1 MASGKPAAWN
11 RRRFLRGLGTAA
23 VAAPMINLGSFKVF
37 AASERRYSRRAVD
50 LVASTRVFDMLSAPY
65 AYGPMVQA
73 MMAEQPKREDGFAV
87 PEAQLATVLNSGVD
101 VFHPAVGLGADDVMP
116 FIARMNA
123 LVAERPE
130 QIVRIDTLSDL
141 ERLEKGRSVGIILGV
156 QNSDHLRESNDV
168 DVYYHLG
175 QRISQLTYNRQNL
188 LGSGATDRVDG
199 GVSSLGAAVVERMNE
214 LGMAVDVSHCGDQTT
229 LDAFEVSSKPVLITH
244 SNVRALAGGHVRCK
258 SDEAIKAMARSGGVM
273 GITAVRQFVS
283 DREPTTIEQYM
294 DHISYVADLVGV
306 EYVGVGSD
314 QDMHGYDD
322 MPEDAQQA
330 LKAGYSA
337 SYAFR
342 QKMDVDGYDHPR
354 RIYDLAE
361 GLIRRKFSDEDIR
374 GVLGANFE
382 RALGTIWKA

>member
-1 MASGKPAAWN
+1 MTAGSQAAWN
-11 RRRFLRGLGTAA
+11 RRRFLKGIGTAA

-37 AASERRYSRRAVD
+37 AASDKRYSRRAVD
-50 LVASTRVFDMLSAPY
+50 LVTSTRVFDMLSAPY

-73 MMAEQPKREDGFAV
+73 LMSAEPKRKDGFAI
-87 PEAQLATVLNSGVD
+87 PDEQMALVLESGVD
-101 VFHPAVGLGADDVMP
+101 VFNPAVGLGGDEVMA
-116 FIARMNA
+116 FIGRMNA
-123 LVAERPE
+123 LVAERPG
-130 QIVRIDTLSDL
+130 QIVRIDTLADM

-156 QNSDHLRESNDV
+156 QNSDHFREPDDV

-175 QRISQLTYNRQNL
+175 QRVSQLTYNRQNL

-258 SDEAIKAMARSGGVM
+258 SDEAIRAMARSGGVM

-283 DREPTTIEQYM
+283 DKEPTTIEQYI
-294 DHISYVADLVGV
+294 DHIRYVADLVGV
-306 EYVGVGSD
+306 EHVGVGSD

-330 LKAGYSA
+330 LKSGYSA

-342 QKMDVDGYDHPR
+342 QKLDVDGYDHPR

-361 GLIRRKFSDEDIR
+361 GLIKRKFSDDDIR
-374 GVLGANFE
+374 GVLGGNFA